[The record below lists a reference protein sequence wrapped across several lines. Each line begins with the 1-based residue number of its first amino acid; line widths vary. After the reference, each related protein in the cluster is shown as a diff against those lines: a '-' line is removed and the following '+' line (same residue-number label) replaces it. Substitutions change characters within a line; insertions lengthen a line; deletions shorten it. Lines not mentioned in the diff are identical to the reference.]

1 MAYVTAAQLLLQC
14 GLYSRAPLA
23 GQKGSDVSAREST
36 RKLLI
41 VQQQVVALSALI
53 QRVEAAGAAAGTT
66 AQGPMEGPLIAS
78 MEGLLGDTAAAASQ
92 GDGPDAAGPPAGSCV
107 SPDTA
112 SGHERDQDVCRKLQ
126 QQAAAAAQGAS
137 PKGSPVAKAIAATSR
152 IGTGSAVGIVGA
164 GRALAAST
172 AGPVAPAPGPPP
184 VAVPLPAYKNTLV
197 KEVAQRM
204 VAGGAVTVVS
214 VPPKKHV
221 VGGAGSPGQGRLP
234 VRPGFGSSTGSKRA

>member
-1 MAYVTAAQLLLQC
+1 M
-14 GLYSRAPLA
+14 
-23 GQKGSDVSAREST
+23 SAREST

-41 VQQQVVALSALI
+41 VQQQVAALSALI
-53 QRVEAAGAAAGTT
+53 QRVEGAGEAAGTT
-66 AQGPMEGPLIAS
+66 AQGAMEGPLNAS
-78 MEGLLGDTAAAASQ
+78 VEGLLGDVS
-92 GDGPDAAGPPAGSCV
+92 DAAGPPAGSCV

-112 SGHERDQDVCRKLQ
+112 AGHERDQDVCRKLQ

-152 IGTGSAVGIVGA
+152 IGSGSAVGIVGA

-204 VAGGAVTVVS
+204 VAGGAVAVVP

-234 VRPGFGSSTGSKRA
+234 VRPGFGSSTVSKRA